1 MEYIKRK
8 RLLENYRSRSEESYG
23 EITATTID
31 INIFL
36 TNTYEDIG
44 IYNNEESE
52 GLSDELGNYNQGQFS
67 VTGETDDR
75 YLRSIAPYGVDV
87 NNLPDYTNATGINM
101 ADDITTTWDGVL
113 TQTNEYIRYVLGG
126 SVDQSGN
133 YISDTGVVYTTY
145 YTTKNNIK
153 IYGKTTYINYMGGR
167 RTIGTDTLAANSSL
181 SAIYKKEQLLNIVQ
195 PPKVRNKVFI
205 NRGGEDIFER
215 HSVMSEIKTRN
226 DIDEYRNG
234 YF

>member
-44 IYNNEESE
+44 IYENEESI

-75 YLRSIAPYGVDV
+75 HLRSIAPYRVDV
-87 NNLPDYTNATGINM
+87 NNIPSINTTGINM
-101 ADDITTTWDGVL
+101 ADDITTTWNGVL
-113 TQTNEYIRYVLGG
+113 EITDEFYRYVLGG
-126 SVDQSGN
+126 SVDQSGK
-133 YISDTGVVYTTY
+133 YISGTGVVYTTY
-145 YTTKNNIK
+145 YTLKNNIK

-167 RTIGTDTLAANSSL
+167 RTIGTDTLAANTSL

>member
-23 EITATTID
+23 EMTATTID
-31 INIFL
+31 MNIFL

-44 IYNNEESE
+44 LYNNEESE
-52 GLSDELGNYNQGQFS
+52 GLSDDIGEYNQGVFV

-75 YLRSIAPYGVDV
+75 YLNTVGSYKVDI
-87 NNLPDYTNATGINM
+87 NNVPQYSVGLNM
-101 ADDITTTWDGVL
+101 ADDITTTWDGVISI
-113 TQTNEYIRYVLGG
+113 NEVSVTYVVGGNVNDNGRYIRNTGVEYTTFFNE
-126 SVDQSGN
+126 SGN
-133 YISDTGVVYTTY
+133 FNSR
-145 YTTKNNIK
+145 
-153 IYGKTTYINYMGGR
+153 KTTYKNYMGGR
-167 RTIGTDTLAANSSL
+167 RTIGTNTLEANTSL
-181 SAIYKKEQLLNIVQ
+181 SSIYKKEQLLNIVQ

>member
-31 INIFL
+31 MNIFL

-44 IYNNEESE
+44 IYENEESI
-52 GLSDELGNYNQGQFS
+52 GLNDNVGEYNQGVFV

-75 YLRSIAPYGVDV
+75 YLNTVGSYKVDI
-87 NNLPDYTNATGINM
+87 NNIPQYSVGLNM
-101 ADDITTTWDGVL
+101 ADDITTTWDGVISKNDESV
-113 TQTNEYIRYVLGG
+113 TYVVGG
-126 SVDQSGN
+126 SVNANGG
-133 YISDTGVVYTTY
+133 YIQDTGVVYTTY
-145 YTTKNNIK
+145 FNEPGNFNSR
-153 IYGKTTYINYMGGR
+153 KTTYKNYMGGR
-167 RTIGTDTLAANSSL
+167 RTIDTNTLDANTSL
-181 SAIYKKEQLLNIVQ
+181 FSIYKKEDLLNIVQ